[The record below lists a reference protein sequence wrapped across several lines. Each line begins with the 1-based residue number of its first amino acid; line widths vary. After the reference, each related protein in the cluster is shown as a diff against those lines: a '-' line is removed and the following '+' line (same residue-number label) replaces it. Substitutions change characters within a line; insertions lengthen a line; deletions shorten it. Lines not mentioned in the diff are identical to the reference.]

1 MKKILLPFFLL
12 FLLMEAH
19 SQVGINILVPDSSAA
34 LQVFSNKKGVGLPQ
48 LTTVQMNAISTPLKG
63 LTIFNTSDSVIEYFN
78 GECWLKAYEPNCY
91 YCDFQMTINPASDT
105 LDRTVADS
113 VMATVTITHTHGTQP
128 ITATWSA
135 IPPSGVQIY
144 AQGST
149 TIDSNGSFNIIVS
162 ANVFSGGGDIPI
174 LITAYCGNQAR
185 FVTFNVYIKP
195 CVVVDIV
202 NDNTN
207 YDVQAQNSSV
217 LPAGSREC
225 VLVNVDAGVTLHSA
239 DATLPSLTIGNLDPQ
254 SLVGILNAGAI
265 LGRGGD
271 GASLAVTTVG
281 GNPGGNGGNAL
292 NLTTRTVIQNPGQIY
307 AGGGGGGSLGL
318 SYSSPSFPI
327 IGSISLGFGAGGGGG
342 SESGLGGSAPSGTLT
357 LGYYKA
363 GSAAGPSTTSIPG
376 TGGIIT
382 IPIPITVSIAT
393 ITITPNIYGG
403 DGGAFAQSGT
413 VGTANISLSVTIAI
427 PIIGNITLGPYAI
440 PIPVGGAGGTP
451 GLAIE
456 RNGNNLQ
463 GIADGN
469 YNGYQ
474 IKGVVGP

>member
-1 MKKILLPFFLL
+1 
-12 FLLMEAH
+12 
-19 SQVGINILVPDSSAA
+19 
-34 LQVFSNKKGVGLPQ
+34 
-48 LTTVQMNAISTPLKG
+48 
-63 LTIFNTSDSVIEYFN
+63 
-78 GECWLKAYEPNCY
+78 
-91 YCDFQMTINPASDT
+91 
-105 LDRTVADS
+105 
-113 VMATVTITHTHGTQP
+113 
-128 ITATWSA
+128 
-135 IPPSGVQIY
+135 
-144 AQGST
+144 
-149 TIDSNGSFNIIVS
+149 
-162 ANVFSGGGDIPI
+162 
-174 LITAYCGNQAR
+174 
-185 FVTFNVYIKP
+185 
-195 CVVVDIV
+195 
-202 NDNTN
+202 
-207 YDVQAQNSSV
+207 
-217 LPAGSREC
+217 
-225 VLVNVDAGVTLHSA
+225 
-239 DATLPSLTIGNLDPQ
+239 
-254 SLVGILNAGAI
+254 
-265 LGRGGD
+265 
-271 GASLAVTTVG
+271 
-281 GNPGGNGGNAL
+281 
-292 NLTTRTVIQNPGQIY
+292 VIQNPGQIY